1 MAKKTTLDDHKK
13 RVETAELDLMKLYD
27 QEQVLDDK
35 YKQDKAKLAEKIRD
49 KQAKL
54 SQAETERDLFLIKQ
68 SRRSFDE
75 LEAFLLNQEGGRT
88 NV

>member
-27 QEQVLDDK
+27 QEQALDDK

-88 NV
+88 HV